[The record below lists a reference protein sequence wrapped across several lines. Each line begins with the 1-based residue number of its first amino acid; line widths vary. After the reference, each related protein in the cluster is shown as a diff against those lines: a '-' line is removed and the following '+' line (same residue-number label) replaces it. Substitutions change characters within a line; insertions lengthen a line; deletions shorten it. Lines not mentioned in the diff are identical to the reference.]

1 MRPARPSS
9 AIVSGAL
16 LVLVALWPVLAAGA
30 PTTVTQFEGLTNSDN
45 ASLRGSTM
53 VPPDDN
59 LAVGTSHVF
68 QTVNGV
74 GRFSD
79 KLGRSVSSFT
89 LRSFFNL
96 DSGFSEADP
105 RVIYDAVSNRWF
117 ATYFQFSSSSSSI
130 VLAVSFSSDV
140 TGSFCRY
147 RIGNLSSETFQQ
159 DFPMIGVSNDK
170 IVISYNGFTLP
181 SPGSFIGGGFYVIN
195 KSQATAC
202 STITFSRFSPILS
215 RVTLHPAHS
224 LSSTN
229 DLFMVQNNGS
239 TLSLVTVSGVP
250 GVSTVTAST
259 TSLSIRT
266 WSAPPQAPQAGS
278 SLTLDAG
285 DTRVLSAA
293 WQSNSLWLTGSEA
306 CTPSGDTAA
315 RSCLRVIEVKTDTNT
330 VRQDMSF
337 GTAGK
342 YYYNPALRPDS
353 SGNLYVVF
361 NRSSSVDF
369 PSVWITGRQTSD
381 ALNTLQT
388 AVQLR
393 AGGGAQTGSS
403 RTGDYSGAAVDG
415 GDPTKV
421 WVTAEYIRSTS
432 STDWGTSLAQ
442 LTYPLGSTQAGGRS
456 PAVASWAPSRLDLF
470 MRGPDNTLRHKFF
483 QGAWSDWESLGG
495 ALISDPGVVSW
506 SSGRIDIFARGTDDA
521 VWHLFFDNGWGQ
533 WESLGGATN
542 SRPVVASWA
551 PGRLDVFIRGTDG
564 QMWHKFFQG
573 GWSSWEPLG
582 GGLQS
587 EPAAVSFGFGRIDVF
602 AQGGDNAVY
611 HKFFDFA
618 NPGWFEWHT
627 HGGVVSSAPAVSSWG
642 SGRLDVF
649 ARGSDGNLWHLW
661 FDNALTS
668 NVWEALG
675 DTIAT
680 TPTAVSWDFF
690 RIDLFAG
697 RADGTLLHKW
707 FNGAWN
713 SEVMDA
719 PQ

>member
-1 MRPARPSS
+1 MRPGRRSS
-9 AIVSGAL
+9 AIFAGAL

-30 PTTVTQFEGLTNSDN
+30 PTAVTQFEGLTNSDN
-45 ASLRGSTM
+45 ASLRGITS

-59 LAVGTSHVF
+59 LAVGPSHVF

-105 RVIYDAVSNRWF
+105 RVIYDARSSRWF
-117 ATYFQFSSSSSSI
+117 ATYFQFSTSLSSSSI
-130 VLAVSFSSDV
+130 VLAVSTSSDV

-147 RIGNLSSETFQQ
+147 RIGNSSSETFQQ
-159 DFPMIGVSNDK
+159 DFPMIGVSDDK
-170 IVISYNGFTLP
+170 IVVSYNGFNLST
-181 SPGSFIGGGFYVIN
+181 GSFIGGGFYVIN
-195 KSQATAC
+195 KSQAMAC
-202 STITFSRFSPILS
+202 STINFSIFAPNLS
-215 RVTLHPAHS
+215 RSTLHPAHS

-229 DLFMVQNNGS
+229 DLFMVQNNTS
-239 TLSLVTVSGVP
+239 TLSLVRVSGLP
-250 GVSTVTAST
+250 PALVTAST
-259 TSLSIRT
+259 SSLGIRT
-266 WSAPPQAPQAGS
+266 WSAPPKAPQAGS
-278 SLTLDAG
+278 SVTLDASDG
-285 DTRVLSAA
+285 RVLSAA

-315 RSCLRVIEVKTDTNT
+315 RSCLRVIEVKTDTTT
-330 VRQDMSF
+330 VRQDMTF

-342 YYYNPALRPDS
+342 YYYYPALRPDS

-369 PSVWITGRQTSD
+369 PGVWITGRQASD
-381 ALNTLQT
+381 ALNTLQP

-403 RTGDYSGAAVDG
+403 RMGDYSGVGVDPS
-415 GDPTKV
+415 DPTTV
-421 WVTAEYIRSTS
+421 WVTAEYIRSTEA
-432 STDWGTSLAQ
+432 TNWGTSIAQ
-442 LTYPLGSTQAGGRS
+442 LTFVSQATGRS
-456 PAVASWAPSRLDLF
+456 PAVASWAPERLDVF

-483 QGAWSDWESLGG
+483 QGAWSDWENLGG
-495 ALISDPGVVSW
+495 FLLSDPGVVSW
-506 SSGRIDIFARGTDDA
+506 GFGRIDIFVRGADDA
-521 VWHLFFDNGWGQ
+521 VWHLFYDNGWGF

-542 SRPVVASWA
+542 ARPVVASWV

-573 GWSSWEPLG
+573 GWSPWEPLG
-582 GGLQS
+582 GGLVS
-587 EPAAVSFGFGRIDVF
+587 EPATVSFGFGRIDVF
-602 AQGGDNAVY
+602 AQGSDNALY

-618 NPGWFEWHT
+618 NPGWFDWHP
-627 HGGVVSSAPAVSSWG
+627 HGGVISSAPAVSSWG

-649 ARGSDGNLWHLW
+649 ARGSDGNLWHLL

-668 NVWEALG
+668 NVWEGLG
-675 DTIAT
+675 DAIASA
-680 TPTAVSWDFF
+680 PAAVSWESF

-697 RADGTLLHKW
+697 RADSTLLHKW
-707 FNGAWN
+707 FNGTWN